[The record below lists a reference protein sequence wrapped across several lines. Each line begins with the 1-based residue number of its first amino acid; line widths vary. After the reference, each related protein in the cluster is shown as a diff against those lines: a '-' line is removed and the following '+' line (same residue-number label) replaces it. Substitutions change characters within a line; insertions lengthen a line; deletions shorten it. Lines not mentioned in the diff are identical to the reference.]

1 LFTPRKFEVY
11 EFWPGDFLALFAQA
25 DSTQSSASLS
35 AGDWQRAGQS
45 GRTKTDHCLSEQ
57 QRNSARFDKTIPLRA
72 KADADVREIFWFAGK
87 QFVGK
92 AASNQ
97 VLEWTAA
104 AGDYEVTA
112 LDDHGRAGSH
122 SVTVR

>member
-1 LFTPRKFEVY
+1 MALASSNSELPAKASSRGATTPSRPFAHAPGHSLTIRELASRDGQKPIIVSPNSKEILLFSR
-11 EFWPGDFLALFAQA
+11 
-25 DSTQSSASLS
+25 
-35 AGDWQRAGQS
+35 
-45 GRTKTDHCLSEQ
+45 
-57 QRNSARFDKTIPLRA
+57 KTIPLRA

-92 AASNQ
+92 AAPNQ

-104 AGDYEVTA
+104 TGDYEVTA

>member
-1 LFTPRKFEVY
+1 M
-11 EFWPGDFLALFAQA
+11 
-25 DSTQSSASLS
+25 
-35 AGDWQRAGQS
+35 GQKPIIVS
-45 GRTKTDHCLSEQ
+45 P
-57 QRNSARFDKTIPLRA
+57 NSKEILLVSKKTIPLRA
-72 KADADVREIFWFAGK
+72 RTDADVREIFWFAGK

-92 AASNQ
+92 AAPNQ

-104 AGDYEVTA
+104 TGDYEVTA